1 MKMRDIGSEV
11 QNILQ
16 KYETDEQV
24 KKYNQMLE
32 QMKKVGLIEKP
43 LTPIRDN
50 RIIFPNIKPN
60 QANIFSRNKSMNIF

>member
-1 MKMRDIGSEV
+1 MEMSDIGSEV
-11 QNILQ
+11 QDVLK
-16 KYETDEQV
+16 KYETNEQV

-43 LTPIRDN
+43 LTPMRDN

-60 QANIFSRNKSMNIF
+60 QSNIFSRNRTMNIF